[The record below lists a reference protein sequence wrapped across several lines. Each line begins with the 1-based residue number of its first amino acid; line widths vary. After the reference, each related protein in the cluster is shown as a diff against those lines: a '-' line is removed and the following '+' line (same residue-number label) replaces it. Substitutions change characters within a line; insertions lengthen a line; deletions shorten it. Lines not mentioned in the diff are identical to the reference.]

1 MIGQKE
7 IIVLGKDK
15 RGDKMR
21 GSYIRYLRA
30 YSIIHGGIGSNIL
43 LFDFLSVYIFMLS
56 VALKVTRQKQRKTTK
71 NENNKNN

>member
-1 MIGQKE
+1 MIGRKE
-7 IIVLGKDK
+7 IIVLGKD
-15 RGDKMR
+15 RLGDKMR

-43 LFDFLSVYIFMLS
+43 LSNFLSVYIFMSS
-56 VALKVTRQKQRKTTK
+56 VALRVARQKQRKTTK